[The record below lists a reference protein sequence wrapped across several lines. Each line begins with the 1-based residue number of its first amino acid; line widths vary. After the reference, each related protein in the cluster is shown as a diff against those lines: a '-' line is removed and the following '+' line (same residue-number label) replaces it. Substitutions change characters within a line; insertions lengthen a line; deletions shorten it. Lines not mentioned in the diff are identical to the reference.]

1 MNSQILLAKNRF
13 IKRINKDRF
22 VKRINKN
29 NTNFNDLVKI
39 KKVHIRGYWRWNIHN
54 NICAI
59 CRNYIFEPSI
69 NSSCQEC
76 NTVVGQCGHAYHY
89 DCILSWLSTSIFEK
103 CPLCN
108 CKWTF
113 KKSNKIVKN
122 TNDNIIN
129 EPIVYTDTSNIEESM
144 SND

>member
-1 MNSQILLAKNRF
+1 MNSQILVAKN
-13 IKRINKDRF
+13 RF

-54 NICAI
+54 DICAI

-69 NSSCQEC
+69 NSKCQEC
-76 NTVVGQCGHAYHY
+76 NAVVGTCGHAYHY
-89 DCILSWLSTSIFEK
+89 DCISGWLRTK
-103 CPLCN
+103 KNCPLCN
-108 CKWTF
+108 SKWAF
-113 KKSNKIVKN
+113 KN
-122 TNDNIIN
+122 TN
-129 EPIVYTDTSNIEESM
+129 EPLTYTNTSNIEESM